1 MGRIPTHIVD
11 QIYNVMDIVEV
22 VSDYMPLKK
31 RGANYW
37 ALSPFSNE
45 KTPSFAVNPVKGIF
59 KDFSSQKGGNAIT
72 FLMEMEGYDYVEA
85 LKHLA
90 KRYNIEIEE
99 EEDNPEAKLQRD
111 KRESLFIVNEFAA
124 RWFQEQLTQTEVGK
138 NIGLSYFKE
147 RGLLQAT
154 IDTFQLGYAPDSWD
168 SFVKA
173 AAEKQYNEEYLTEL
187 GLCSRSQ
194 KTDKLLDRF
203 RDRVIFPISNQMG
216 KIVGFGGRIMGDRKD
231 VGKYINSPESSIYHK
246 SQILYGLDLAKKA
259 IREKDLCILTEG
271 YMDVIL
277 LYQNGIQNAV
287 ASSGTA
293 LTPEQIRLIRRYTQ
307 NVLIIFDGDKA
318 GIKAAMRG
326 IDLILKERMS
336 VKVLLLPDGHD
347 PDSYV
352 VEHGPT
358 AFLEYAEKEAYSFI
372 DFKIKVLQGDKSF
385 SDPEVQ
391 SEIVNELAKTLANLG
406 DAVQRQLYVK
416 HVAERFKISEAL
428 MSRAVHDA
436 GKEQTKLDQRER
448 RREEARKQVE
458 DPGEV
463 KEMKSFE
470 KLELAS
476 QEKELLRILVNYHDR
491 TFGEGEGTIL
501 KTSTGEEIG
510 GDTEVE
516 RIPMV
521 DFFRVELQGLTFENQ
536 VFEQLK
542 NEIFGIYERE
552 EKLNIHH
559 YLNHADK
566 AVGRLISDLLAD
578 TYEMSPNWKK
588 YDALVS
594 EMDAN
599 LERTVKD
606 AMYHYKY
613 RKIDKLISENRERL
627 QKAEEEKSEEM
638 DLLLETYMHLIG
650 LKRAI
655 GQRIGTEGAVRGDDA
670 VL

>member
-99 EEDNPEAKLQRD
+99 EEDNPEAKIQRD

-147 RGLLQAT
+147 RGLLQST

-173 AAEKQYNEEYLTEL
+173 AEEKQYNEEYLTEL

-203 RDRVIFPISNQMG
+203 RDRVMFPISNQMG

-246 SQILYGLDLAKKA
+246 SQILYGLHLAKKA

-277 LYQNGIQNAV
+277 LYQNGIQNVV

-326 IDLILKERMS
+326 IDLILKERMT

-352 VEHGPT
+352 LEHGPT
-358 AFLEYAEKEAYSFI
+358 AFMEYAEKEAYSFI

-491 TFGEGEGTIL
+491 SFGEGEGAIL
-501 KTSTGEEIG
+501 TTSTGEEIG
-510 GDTEVE
+510 GDTEAE

-542 NEIFGIYERE
+542 NEIFSIYERE

-594 EMDAN
+594 EMDSN

-613 RKIDKLISENRERL
+613 RKIDKLIHENRERL

>member
-99 EEDNPEAKLQRD
+99 EEDNPEAKIQRD

-147 RGLLQAT
+147 RGLLQTT

-173 AAEKQYNEEYLTEL
+173 AEEKQYNEEYLTEL

-203 RDRVIFPISNQMG
+203 RDRVMFPISNQMG

-246 SQILYGLDLAKKA
+246 SQILYGLHLAKKA

-277 LYQNGIQNAV
+277 LYQNGIQNVV
-287 ASSGTA
+287 ASS
-293 LTPEQIRLIRRYTQ
+293 
-307 NVLIIFDGDKA
+307 
-318 GIKAAMRG
+318 
-326 IDLILKERMS
+326 
-336 VKVLLLPDGHD
+336 
-347 PDSYV
+347 
-352 VEHGPT
+352 
-358 AFLEYAEKEAYSFI
+358 
-372 DFKIKVLQGDKSF
+372 
-385 SDPEVQ
+385 
-391 SEIVNELAKTLANLG
+391 
-406 DAVQRQLYVK
+406 
-416 HVAERFKISEAL
+416 
-428 MSRAVHDA
+428 
-436 GKEQTKLDQRER
+436 
-448 RREEARKQVE
+448 
-458 DPGEV
+458 
-463 KEMKSFE
+463 
-470 KLELAS
+470 
-476 QEKELLRILVNYHDR
+476 
-491 TFGEGEGTIL
+491 
-501 KTSTGEEIG
+501 
-510 GDTEVE
+510 
-516 RIPMV
+516 
-521 DFFRVELQGLTFENQ
+521 
-536 VFEQLK
+536 
-542 NEIFGIYERE
+542 
-552 EKLNIHH
+552 
-559 YLNHADK
+559 
-566 AVGRLISDLLAD
+566 
-578 TYEMSPNWKK
+578 
-588 YDALVS
+588 
-594 EMDAN
+594 
-599 LERTVKD
+599 
-606 AMYHYKY
+606 
-613 RKIDKLISENRERL
+613 
-627 QKAEEEKSEEM
+627 
-638 DLLLETYMHLIG
+638 
-650 LKRAI
+650 
-655 GQRIGTEGAVRGDDA
+655 
-670 VL
+670 